1 MDTRDASVCLLA
13 VCFWRSREH
22 SAHFRTVN
30 LDGFGIDQ
38 DECNYC
44 GHRAFVDP
52 CVNRAALD
60 QDITGPQM
68 CDLIIFEFAIKL
80 ARQLNRVVH
89 GFRAVRESH
98 ASGSEFVNSE
108 RRAATV
114 AHVIGVL
121 NETGSLGGVSRRRV
135 VDRHLISRPD
145 LRARDARSY
154 PRNCCDLF
162 IGLNN
167 CFSSGIVTGYDAS
180 YIHS

>member
-1 MDTRDASVCLLA
+1 MLPTAPVQQRQTSVI
-13 VCFWRSREH
+13 SRECYRH
-22 SAHFRTVN
+22 AGCKCFRVLLTVSFWQGRENSAHFRTVN
-30 LDGFGIDQ
+30 LDGLGVDQ
-38 DECNYC
+38 DKCNDC
-44 GHRAFVDP
+44 RNRAFVDP

-68 CDLIIFEFAIKL
+68 HDLIIFEFAIKL

-121 NETGSLGGVSRRRV
+121 NETGSLGGASGCRV
-135 VDRHLISRPD
+135 VDRHLIGRPD
-145 LRARDARSY
+145 LGA
-154 PRNCCDLF
+154 
-162 IGLNN
+162 
-167 CFSSGIVTGYDAS
+167 
-180 YIHS
+180 